1 MSGDNEVKLTIHQA
15 KPVIQRAEPRNENP
29 ASRAEN
35 PASRAINPV
44 SRAVNPVSRD
54 SDAASLD
61 FEPVSRWAKN
71 PIRDPRSEAK
81 TQLYKYQISD
91 SLDLSLD
98 LWGWLGVYPHFYKW
112 ALKARWRH
120 HLISTKLSSTRWK
133 NQSS

>member
-1 MSGDNEVKLTIHQA
+1 MSRSGD
-15 KPVIQRAEPRNENP
+15 P

-112 ALKARWRH
+112 ALNMPYLRAGPDSVELNSNH
-120 HLISTKLSSTRWK
+120 TYYDQIQGQLHFTGLYI
-133 NQSS
+133 QIVE